1 MRKPSIGF
9 IGLGALGRPMA
20 ERLLSQG
27 FPLTVFNRT
36 RARAEALAEKG
47 ARLAESPAAA
57 ASRAEALITVLG
69 DDRALAE
76 VAFGPEGVVSAL
88 PRGAT
93 HLEMSTVSRA
103 VTLRV
108 HAALSRRSVDF
119 LDAPVLGSGPQ
130 AAEGDLIVMVGG
142 PADVLERNRE
152 VLAALSHKI
161 LHVGEVG
168 SASQLK
174 LVANLFIASMMLGFA
189 QAMVLAEKA
198 GLSPRLVME
207 LIDSSALSSPFYTGK
222 LDRLLRR
229 DFHPNFPA
237 RWMLKDIDLILA
249 EGAERGV
256 PLPGIAAARGV
267 YVATLAAGR
276 GDEDYSVVVEIL
288 EKMAGLR

>member
-1 MRKPSIGF
+1 MERPSVGF

-36 RARAEALAEKG
+36 RARAQELAEKG
-47 ARLAESPAAA
+47 ARVAESPAAA
-57 ASRAEALITVLG
+57 ASSAEALITVLG

-76 VAFGPEGVVSAL
+76 VAFRPEGVVPAL
-88 PRGAT
+88 PRGAA

-108 HAALSRRSVDF
+108 HEALSRRGVDF

-130 AAEGDLIVMVGG
+130 AAEGALIVMVGG
-142 PADVLERNRE
+142 PAEVLERNRE
-152 VLAALSHKI
+152 LLAALSHKI

-207 LIDSSALSSPFYTGK
+207 LIDSSGLTSPFYGGK

-229 DFHPNFPA
+229 DFRPNFPA

-256 PLPGIAAARGV
+256 PLPGIAAAREAYLAV
-267 YVATLAAGR
+267 LAAGR
-276 GDEDYSVVVEIL
+276 GEEDYSVVVEIL